1 MTGSQFSNI
10 LKSIQEVR
18 TEIATR
24 LDAIDERLRA
34 VEVDLARSAT
44 ADEISKEAGMAV
56 RWKVGIAVSAV
67 GILISLLMKVLELL

>member
-1 MTGSQFSNI
+1 VTGSQFSNI

-44 ADEISKEAGMAV
+44 ADEISKESGIAL

-67 GILISLLMKVLELL
+67 GIVLSLAMKLLEVL

>member
-1 MTGSQFSNI
+1 MTGSQFSSI

-18 TEIATR
+18 TEISSR
-24 LDAIDERLRA
+24 LDAIDARLRD

-44 ADEISKEAGMAV
+44 AEEISKETGIAV

-67 GILISLLMKVLELL
+67 GILVSLMLKILEAL

>member
-34 VEVDLARSAT
+34 VEVDIARSAT

>member
-1 MTGSQFSNI
+1 MTGSQFANI

-18 TEIATR
+18 TEITTR

-34 VEVDLARSAT
+34 VEVDLARNAT
-44 ADEISKEAGMAV
+44 ADEISKEAGIAL

-67 GILISLLMKVLELL
+67 GIVISLLMKLLEVL

>member
-34 VEVDLARSAT
+34 VEVDLARNAT
-44 ADEISKEAGMAV
+44 ADEISKEAGIAV

>member
-1 MTGSQFSNI
+1 VTGSQFANI

-44 ADEISKEAGMAV
+44 ADEISKEAGIAL

-67 GILISLLMKVLELL
+67 GIVLSLLMKLLEVL

>member
-1 MTGSQFSNI
+1 MTGSQFANI

-24 LDAIDERLRA
+24 LDAIDERLRS
-34 VEVDLARSAT
+34 VEVDLARSAI
-44 ADEISKEAGMAV
+44 ADEISKESGIAL

-67 GILISLLMKVLELL
+67 GILISLALKILEVL